1 MFLPYGFPL
10 TQKIAKN
17 TILISPEFL
26 NSHFLLVILNCG
38 TFLGI
43 EHDLSLPSPQKMN
56 TLKEIIKRKR
66 ESIQHFFFQKSKIMG
81 VDWGPGRFDPETY
94 FQEIPQNHEFVEGSC
109 AFWRLAVGSS
119 SSWST
124 VPFKAW
130 GPKRETCLLVILRPA
145 RSFGPQCLSGFGRKR
160 VTFLA
165 CALLSDATA
174 RAKLACPKVK
184 KNKREMNFQS
194 LDRSLSLSLCMH
206 LCTLTRAR

>member
-66 ESIQHFFFQKSKIMG
+66 ESIQHFFFSKKQNYGSWLRSRQVWSRDILPRNTSKSWICGGLLCLLTLGSRLFIFMVNSSIQSLRTQKRDVLAGYFTTCPELWAPMPFRIWKEACDLLGLCFAKWCNSPSKI
-81 VDWGPGRFDPETY
+81 
-94 FQEIPQNHEFVEGSC
+94 S
-109 AFWRLAVGSS
+109 L
-119 SSWST
+119 
-124 VPFKAW
+124 
-130 GPKRETCLLVILRPA
+130 PK
-145 RSFGPQCLSGFGRKR
+145 S
-160 VTFLA
+160 
-165 CALLSDATA
+165 
-174 RAKLACPKVK
+174 
-184 KNKREMNFQS
+184 
-194 LDRSLSLSLCMH
+194 
-206 LCTLTRAR
+206 